1 MSTPGTGATPN
12 TPTTLFDV
20 VLDEGCTC
28 TFETYDVPV
37 AAPAAAVASA
47 PSAGVDE
54 TDETVAAMLDALEM
68 VDDVDEDEDDE
79 DDAPVA
85 TDTHVANKAPAD
97 VAPPVE
103 EPPKRRG
110 WPQRLK
116 RAVNAMTSTGDQTP
130 AVYADPVMAGVT
142 PTFTKLLV
150 QSFERRGLK
159 GKWVT
164 LEHATPYG
172 DLPPGKLRLLQMD
185 VYEVKSGLEMTSDG
199 TKYIVPAG
207 RFTHYIV
214 RGPVERNG
222 YCAHSA
228 KLGQQVTFDPNVG

>member
-1 MSTPGTGATPN
+1 
-12 TPTTLFDV
+12 V
-20 VLDEGCTC
+20 VLDESCTC
-28 TFETYDVPV
+28 TFETYDVPT
-37 AAPAAAVASA
+37 AAPVAVASSA
-47 PSAGVDE
+47 PSADVDE
-54 TDETVAAMLDALEM
+54 TDETVASMLDALELA
-68 VDDVDEDEDDE
+68 DDDHEEDEA
-79 DDAPVA
+79 DAPPA
-85 TDTHVANKAPAD
+85 ADTSAVGETPAN

-103 EPPKRRG
+103 ETPKRG
-110 WPQRLK
+110 WPLRVGSSLSRGLK
-116 RAVNAMTSTGDQTP
+116 RTVSAMSSVGDQTP
-130 AVYADPVMAGVT
+130 AVYADPIMAGVT

-150 QSFERRGLK
+150 QSFERRALK
-159 GKWVT
+159 GQWVT

-185 VYEVKSGLEMTSDG
+185 VYEVKNGLEMTSDG

-228 KLGQQVTFDPNVG
+228 KLGQQVTFDPNVD